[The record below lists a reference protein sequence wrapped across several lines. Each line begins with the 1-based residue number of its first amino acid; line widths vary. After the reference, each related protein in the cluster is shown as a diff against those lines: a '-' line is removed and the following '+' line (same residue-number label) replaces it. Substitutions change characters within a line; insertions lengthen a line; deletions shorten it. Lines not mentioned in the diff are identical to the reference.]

1 MTTLESALRQY
12 YCEIRSYLPC
22 SRKHKDRILNEIRTN
37 ILQYLE
43 ENPEVDFA
51 GIQAHF
57 GTPKT
62 IAAAYVDDMDTEE
75 LLHALRVRKKIIT
88 TVVAAITTALL
99 IWAAAVSIVY
109 IQHVFPSEGHL
120 IIETEELTHGN

>member
-1 MTTLESALRQY
+1 MTTLEPALRQY
-12 YCEIRSYLPC
+12 YREIRSYLPC

-57 GTPKT
+57 GSPKT
-62 IAAAYVDDMDTEE
+62 IAAAYVMIWT
-75 LLHALRVRKKIIT
+75 RKNCFMRC
-88 TVVAAITTALL
+88 V
-99 IWAAAVSIVY
+99 
-109 IQHVFPSEGHL
+109 
-120 IIETEELTHGN
+120 